1 MELSGALVYY
11 SEHRP
16 VRWDLAPPVIPIDPR
31 YALLMEHEEEPFLA
45 KYPRFRRVRTV
56 GGGTLYAY

>member
-1 MELSGALVYY
+1 
-11 SEHRP
+11 